1 MAITGYHAEIR
12 FQSTLP
18 VWAATAAFGVSRGN
32 YLISIHAARVGSD
45 NARHTW
51 NQLQGRF
58 QSTLPVWAATVIKHP
73 FLEEKIISIHAARVG
88 SDQPSASGFK
98 RKNGFQSTLPVWAA
112 TAKYGN
118 NEKLQPRYCGNVLIT
133 SKLHR
138 LIRMYFCHIPH
149 FLVRIHEVSMRA
161 YGSHQPTSLN

>member
-1 MAITGYHAEIR
+1 MAMTK
-12 FQSTLP
+12 
-18 VWAATAAFGVSRGN
+18 
-32 YLISIHAARVGSD
+32 ISIHAARVGSD
-45 NARHTW
+45 IN
-51 NQLQGRF
+51 GCYF
-58 QSTLPVWAATVIKHP
+58 MG
-73 FLEEKIISIHAARVG
+73 IIV
-88 SDQPSASGFK
+88 
-98 RKNGFQSTLPVWAA
+98 FQSTLPVWAA